1 MSKDVGKKAPAKSN
15 IPSGSASTMKT
26 DFLKLSKKDQD
37 RLIEVIEERE
47 LKGKKAP
54 KQKGKGK
61 KQEEEEEEEDL

>member
-1 MSKDVGKKAPAKSN
+1 
-15 IPSGSASTMKT
+15 MKT

-37 RLIEVIEERE
+37 RLIEVMEERE

-61 KQEEEEEEEDL
+61 KQEEEEEEEYL